1 MGGQVSPRTC
11 PVPVLITVQCQ
22 VVQEEEDLP
31 PRAVSVL
38 LVLLQ
43 MKPVE
48 LVSNALEL
56 PGDLDLCSVLPLAFR
71 GLLSERE
78 ACSDTDR
85 KREPVASTAIKEA
98 LGFLCHPTRQHDT
111 LARGG
116 GAQGLGGLVFLAG
129 GS

>member
-1 MGGQVSPRTC
+1 
-11 PVPVLITVQCQ
+11 
-22 VVQEEEDLP
+22 
-31 PRAVSVL
+31 
-38 LVLLQ
+38 

-85 KREPVASTAIKEA
+85 KREPVASTACKEKGPSSERLA
-98 LGFLCHPTRQHDT
+98 LPRPPSLP
-111 LARGG
+111 GG
-116 GAQGLGGLVFLAG
+116 
-129 GS
+129 